1 MESLIIRDLNCK
13 TICELTLWGRTNSL
27 QLFIFH
33 SFLLLDDF
41 CLLLSQVFHSNYVS
55 WSKTL
60 LQSSRKLIPFHITRI
75 LKTLFLI
82 IYQHTKISVGDEKH
96 LLSFSRIF
104 TYLQGELHGKNNQS
118 VSESDPSLGS
128 MYLLGGHL
136 LSVMAPQFAL
146 HSLKLSRLPL
156 LLNLWSDGTWSS

>member
-41 CLLLSQVFHSNYVS
+41 CLLLSQVFHWNYVS

-104 TYLQGELHGKNNQS
+104 TYLQGELHEKKQP
-118 VSESDPSLGS
+118 VSARVWPIIRQYVSTGGPLAKCHGS
-128 MYLLGGHL
+128 TIC
-136 LSVMAPQFAL
+136 FA
-146 HSLKLSRLPL
+146 
-156 LLNLWSDGTWSS
+156 